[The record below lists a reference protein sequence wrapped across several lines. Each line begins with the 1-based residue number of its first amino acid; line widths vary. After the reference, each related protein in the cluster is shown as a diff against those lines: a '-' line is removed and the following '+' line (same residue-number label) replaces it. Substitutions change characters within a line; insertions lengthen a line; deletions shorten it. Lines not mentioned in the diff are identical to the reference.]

1 MDENKTEVVET
12 KNLDELQKNM
22 QRNLAKAENNR
33 HTVSWSI
40 SLETLGALLT
50 IIFVILKLVGVISIS
65 WFWVF
70 FPLWIV
76 PAAAIA
82 LCLLV
87 FIIAIPFLLIIAKK
101 G

>member
-12 KNLDELQKNM
+12 KNLDEVQKNV
-22 QRNLAKAENNR
+22 QKQLAKVENNR
-33 HTVSWSI
+33 HTVNWSI

-50 IIFVILKLVGVISIS
+50 IIFIILKLVGVISIS

-82 LCLLV
+82 ICLLV
-87 FIIAIPFLLIIAKK
+87 CLLAIPFLLIIAKK